1 MRVRFLGAEDPP
13 EEGMVTY
20 SSILAWRIP
29 WTEEP
34 GGLQPMGSQRVRRD
48 GSDLTH
54 TQGGSPLTGLGK
66 GVGWP

>member
-1 MRVRFLGAEDPP
+1 MRVRFLGAEDPL

-20 SSILAWRIP
+20 SSLLAWRIP
-29 WTEEP
+29 WREEP
-34 GGLQPMGSQRVRRD
+34 GGLQPMGLQRVRRD

-54 TQGGSPLTGLGK
+54 TQGGSPLTGSGR